1 MQFLYMARRDKFTV
15 EFISTSDSKN
25 KDFYKRNLQVN
36 QINLN
41 NEQKFQL
48 EKIYYPNR
56 MDWEL
61 IVEEAADI
69 NQIRDR
75 LRKRGYK
82 YVPTSFYH
90 QIPKSQKVFLA
101 WLENNFL

>member
-15 EFISTSDSKN
+15 EFISTSESKN
-25 KDFYKRNLQVN
+25 KDFYKRNLQIN
-36 QINLN
+36 QIHLN
-41 NEQKFQL
+41 NEQKFKL

-61 IVEEAADI
+61 IVEEAVDL
-69 NQIRDR
+69 NQVRDR

-82 YVPTSFYH
+82 YVPTRFYH
-90 QIPKSQKVFLA
+90 QIPKSQK
-101 WLENNFL
+101 NFLS